1 MKKTIIILI
10 LFWFLPTLLLAET
23 ELKTNPDG
31 PVGSIILTC
40 LGGIHTGSGD
50 IKYGHGERRNVS
62 DLSGYIFS
70 IKMETP
76 ISKSSTFLLLFN
88 YDKQRTL
95 NVLSSSQTE
104 NFAYDITVIGGFK
117 FFIKR

>member
-1 MKKTIIILI
+1 MKKVIIILV
-10 LFWFLPTLLLAET
+10 LLWFLPTLLLAET
-23 ELKTNPDG
+23 KLATNPDG

-40 LGGIHTGSGD
+40 LGGIHTGSSD
-50 IKYGHGERRNVS
+50 IKYGSGEKQNIS
-62 DLSGYIFS
+62 DLRGYIFS

-76 ISKSSTFLLLFN
+76 MSASVTFLLQFN

-95 NVLSSSQTE
+95 KVLSHSQTE
-104 NFAYDITVIGGFK
+104 NLAYDITILGGFK